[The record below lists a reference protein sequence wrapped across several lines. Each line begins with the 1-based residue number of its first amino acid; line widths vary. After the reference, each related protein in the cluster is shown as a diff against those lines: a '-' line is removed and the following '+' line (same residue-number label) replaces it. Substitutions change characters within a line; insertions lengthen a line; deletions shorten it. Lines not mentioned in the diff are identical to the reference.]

1 MTWPQALLLSGLT
14 VAALASLAVFVL
26 TLVEAAR
33 HEHRPRRFER
43 ETGNERKGPPP
54 VA

>member
-14 VAALASLAVFVL
+14 LAALSSLAVFLLMLHV
-26 TLVEAAR
+26 AAR

-43 ETGNERKGPPP
+43 ETGADERGE
-54 VA
+54 